1 MVTFKLNLLKFNDSN
16 SRKMENFMPD
26 LLDQLNEN
34 QRVAASHIDGA
45 MLILAGAGSGK
56 TKTITT
62 RLAYLISEVGIAPS
76 NTLTLTF
83 TNKAANEMRTRA
95 LKMLGDGGKNFTPL
109 LCTFHKFGLLFLK
122 FYIDR
127 LGRKNNFVIID
138 TDDKKRILKGFES
151 NIATP
156 VLASEISNFKNSLLS
171 VEDAA
176 HHAAIEIDEHKF
188 KDGYYARLANIY
200 KLYEEYLAANNLVD
214 FDDLL
219 CLSYKI
225 LDEDEALAREI
236 SQRYAYIMVDEYQ
249 DTNDLQYK
257 LLKKLCLT
265 HENIAVVGDDDQ
277 SIYGWR
283 GAKIENILNFKDRF
297 KDVKV
302 IRLEQNYRST
312 SQILRAANELIDHNR
327 NRLGKELKSTKEGGE
342 EVALIESDD
351 ETMESLKVAKRI
363 KKLLGSGVA
372 ASEIAI
378 LYRINALSRSLED
391 GLNKEKIPYKMVG
404 GVKFYERAEVKDVI
418 SYLRLVANENDDF
431 SLKRVINRPK
441 RGLGKISLA
450 KIEKI
455 AFENKFSLFEAICA
469 LDESDKELS
478 KKIVSALD
486 EFAANLKEL
495 KECGSAYE
503 LIDKLEAKFGIKKY
517 YESLPDGSE
526 RVANIDEFYAMIKDQ
541 IKQDP
546 SFSIEEFL
554 NEIALQSEQDNIGGE
569 AISIMSIHASKGLEF
584 EHLFVIGLEEGFFP
598 LLGDGSDIEEE
609 RRLAY
614 VAITRAK
621 KTLGLSYANSR
632 FYKGQRTRLE
642 KSRFLSEAGVCSGSL
657 IIQTQTQTAGEY
669 KKGDLVKHKIFGI
682 GRVTAV
688 TKIKKE
694 LKLTINFGGISR
706 DIMSGFVEKAV

>member
-95 LKMLGDGGKNFTPL
+95 LKMLGDAGKNFTPL

-236 SQRYAYIMVDEYQ
+236 SQRYAYIMIDEYQ

-688 TKIKKE
+688 TKIKKD

>member
-1 MVTFKLNLLKFNDSN
+1 
-16 SRKMENFMPD
+16 MENFMPD

-95 LKMLGDGGKNFTPL
+95 LKMLGDAGKNFTPL

-431 SLKRVINRPK
+431 SLKRIINRPK

-688 TKIKKE
+688 TKIKKD

>member
-95 LKMLGDGGKNFTPL
+95 LKMLGDAGKNFTPL

-621 KTLGLSYANSR
+621 KTLTLSFVNSR

>member
-95 LKMLGDGGKNFTPL
+95 LKMLGDAGKNFTPL

-283 GAKIENILNFKDRF
+283 GAKIENILNFKDQF
-297 KDVKV
+297 KDAKV

>member
-1 MVTFKLNLLKFNDSN
+1 
-16 SRKMENFMPD
+16 MPD
-26 LLDQLNEN
+26 LLDELNES
-34 QRVAASHIDGA
+34 QREAASHTDGA

-62 RLAYLISEVGIAPS
+62 RLAYLISELGIPPS
-76 NTLTLTF
+76 KTLTLTF